1 MKSNKNEKT
10 VEFNSSSEK
19 GIQAITLAK
28 KAIESIRNDIS
39 CKNDTH
45 ACKMCGKKHPTFQSC
60 GSDEKAMKSKEL
72 TRQVIELF
80 CGNISTKK
88 AMPKCETGGKN
99 LQPLY
104 PHGVESEE
112 QVRDS
117 VATIARAEDKR
128 QTEANLTES
137 PDVSIRTVTCQ
148 CCDSEGIWAINL
160 VKIDSGQLLCP
171 ACLKSLRDAA
181 AYKTVPHHRG
191 RSLKCIERTG

>member
-1 MKSNKNEKT
+1 MNSNENEKT

-45 ACKMCGKKHPTFQSC
+45 TCKRCGKKHPTFQSC
-60 GSDEKAMKSKEL
+60 DVAEKAVKSKEL
-72 TRQVIELF
+72 TKKVIELF

-104 PHGVESEE
+104 PRGVESEE
-112 QVRDS
+112 QARAS
-117 VATIARAEDKR
+117 VATIARAEEKG
-128 QTEANLTES
+128 QIEANLTELHG
-137 PDVSIRTVTCQ
+137 VSLKTATCQ
-148 CCDSEGIWAINL
+148 CCDNEGIGAIYL

-171 ACLKSLRDAA
+171 DCLKSLRNAA
-181 AYKTVPHHRG
+181 AYKTVPHR
-191 RSLKCIERTG
+191 